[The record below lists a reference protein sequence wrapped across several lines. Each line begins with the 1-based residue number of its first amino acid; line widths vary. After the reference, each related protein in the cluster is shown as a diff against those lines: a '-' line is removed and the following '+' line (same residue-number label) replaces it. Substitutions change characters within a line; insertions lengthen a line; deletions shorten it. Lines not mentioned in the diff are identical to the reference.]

1 MSPTYPLPTLAAHA
15 PARWP
20 RRLAARLLR
29 SAGHALERA
38 AAALLARP
46 VAVHAPRR
54 EFGADGAVYEDGR
67 LVGFLDGVQ
76 RL

>member
-1 MSPTYPLPTLAAHA
+1 MSPTYPLATLASHA

-20 RRLAARLLR
+20 RRLTAQLLR

-46 VAVHAPRR
+46 AEPPAPRR

-67 LVGFLDGVQ
+67 LVGFLDGVH

>member
-1 MSPTYPLPTLAAHA
+1 MSPTYPLPTLAPHEA
-15 PARWP
+15 ARWP

-29 SAGHALERA
+29 SASHSLERA

-46 VAVHAPRR
+46 ATLHAPRR

>member
-1 MSPTYPLPTLAAHA
+1 MSPTYPLPTLAPHEA
-15 PARWP
+15 ARWP
-20 RRLAARLLR
+20 RRLAARLLH
-29 SAGHALERA
+29 SAGHSLERA
-38 AAALLARP
+38 AAALLVRP
-46 VAVHAPRR
+46 TALHAPRR